1 MYRNYEASAHSA
13 MSTRDFART
22 QASFIN
28 RVYGWMSGGL
38 ALTGL
43 LAWFVANTPALITPL
58 VQNRILF
65 FGLLIG
71 EFLLVATMSAA
82 SRRMS
87 AAALTGCFLF
97 YSALNGV
104 TMSVIFYFFTMS
116 SIAATFFATSLTFG
130 AMSLFGYVTK
140 RDLTKLGSLCFMALV
155 GLIIASIVNIFWANS
170 TLYWIVTYVGILIF
184 IGLIA
189 YDTQKI
195 KEMSLAI
202 GDDLAA
208 SEVGKKYAIM
218 GALELYLDF
227 INLFLLLLRL
237 FGRGR
242 D

>member
-1 MYRNYEASAHSA
+1 
-13 MSTRDFART
+13 
-22 QASFIN
+22 
-28 RVYGWMSGGL
+28 
-38 ALTGL
+38 
-43 LAWFVANTPALITPL
+43 
-58 VQNRILF
+58 
-65 FGLLIG
+65 
-71 EFLLVATMSAA
+71 
-82 SRRMS
+82 
-87 AAALTGCFLF
+87 
-97 YSALNGV
+97 
-104 TMSVIFYFFTMS
+104 
-116 SIAATFFATSLTFG
+116 
-130 AMSLFGYVTK
+130 
-140 RDLTKLGSLCFMALV
+140 MALV

-202 GDDLAA
+202 DDDLAG